1 MALSASLVPAVSAAQ
16 PNTQAAPALPQ
27 SSTSNAERLI
37 GGRTLTAIVASY
49 ASQSRAEAIPPA
61 VRERAKKVIFD
72 EMACACFGRRSPAGE
87 MTARYAAMYHSA
99 GETRIYGT
107 DLRAPLP
114 YAALANGTAGHGFE
128 VDGAHVIGGH
138 PGASIVHAATATA
151 ELHKSSGADLIN
163 AVVLG
168 YDIGVRM
175 VEACGGLFAMID
187 RRHLQSDFLF
197 SLGCCAASG
206 RLMGLSAEQQAH
218 AWALTTFQANGLNA
232 LFAEKHH
239 ISKSFCNGQY
249 AFGGVSGAL
258 LASIGMEGNE
268 DIIGA
273 KDGVLDA
280 WGDGQHDAAV
290 TAGLGQAFKIM
301 GANFKFF
308 NAGYPIHAAIEA
320 AMGAITRD
328 HIPTDTIASI
338 HVGMPRAALAVVDNR
353 AMHNICVQ
361 DMVAANIAAGGLKL
375 ADEPFPAMLSNPTY
389 VRLRAAITAG
399 VDPDLQRDAPEGRG
413 ARVTIVTRDG
423 KQHALRVDNPRGH
436 SLRGEISWNDLADKW
451 RGSLPHCDVDATIRI
466 ASSLETL
473 PQAETLFAAFGTA
486 RV

>member
-1 MALSASLVPAVSAAQ
+1 MTRQKNELPPAIPHRLDRRSALKGAGLALSASLVPAVSAAQ

-27 SSTSNAERLI
+27 SSASNAERLI

-249 AFGGVSGAL
+249 AFGGQ
-258 LASIGMEGNE
+258 
-268 DIIGA
+268 
-273 KDGVLDA
+273 
-280 WGDGQHDAAV
+280 W
-290 TAGLGQAFKIM
+290 
-301 GANFKFF
+301 
-308 NAGYPIHAAIEA
+308 
-320 AMGAITRD
+320 
-328 HIPTDTIASI
+328 
-338 HVGMPRAALAVVDNR
+338 RA
-353 AMHNICVQ
+353 
-361 DMVAANIAAGGLKL
+361 
-375 ADEPFPAMLSNPTY
+375 
-389 VRLRAAITAG
+389 AG
-399 VDPDLQRDAPEGRG
+399 VDRHGGQ
-413 ARVTIVTRDG
+413 
-423 KQHALRVDNPRGH
+423 
-436 SLRGEISWNDLADKW
+436 
-451 RGSLPHCDVDATIRI
+451 
-466 ASSLETL
+466 
-473 PQAETLFAAFGTA
+473 
-486 RV
+486 